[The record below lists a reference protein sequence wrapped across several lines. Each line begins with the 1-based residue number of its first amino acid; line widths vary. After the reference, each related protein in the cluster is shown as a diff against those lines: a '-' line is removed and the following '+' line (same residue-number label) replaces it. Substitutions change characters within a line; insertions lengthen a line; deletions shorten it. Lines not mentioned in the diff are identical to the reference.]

1 MELSHDGLRLCLGRY
16 VCHRIT
22 VTPSPFNATYDAG
35 FFVVPMSVNQIELG
49 MSLDTKYQ
57 NVGVGVGLDGR
68 TSHIDM
74 DMLYTDVIVVR
85 SCIENYHVHPGTDK
99 FHECYERLSLPLNGP
114 ELTPLSSVM

>member
-1 MELSHDGLRLCLGRY
+1 MRASS
-16 VCHRIT
+16 
-22 VTPSPFNATYDAG
+22 VT
-35 FFVVPMSVNQIELG
+35 VPMSVNQSELG

-85 SCIENYHVHPGTDK
+85 LCIENYHVHPGTGQI
-99 FHECYERLSLPLNGP
+99 P
-114 ELTPLSSVM
+114 